1 MKNNILDAK
10 IDNDLLSN
18 NSTFD
23 PKQYYKSINH
33 MQSLINT
40 FEEKFQIINNTFYT
54 LKEGKITEEL
64 SFTQRDELISS
75 LEKEKGNLEQLF
87 VEYIQSL
94 ENDIDR
100 LDKRRINSSVD
111 IDIFN
116 DYIPEES
123 PKETR
128 ITSSFFHKLK
138 K

>member
-1 MKNNILDAK
+1 MENNILDIK
-10 IDNDLLSN
+10 TDNDLLSN

-23 PKQYYKSINH
+23 PKQYYKSIDH

-40 FEEKFQIINNTFYT
+40 FEEKSQIINNTFHT
-54 LKEGKITEEL
+54 LKEGKITKEL
-64 SFTQRDELISS
+64 SFTQRDELITS
-75 LEKEKGNLEQLF
+75 LEKEKSNLEQLF
-87 VEYIQSL
+87 VDYIQSL
-94 ENDIDR
+94 ENDIDK

>member
-1 MKNNILDAK
+1 MKNNILDITTDA
-10 IDNDLLSN
+10 DLLSN

-23 PKQYYKSINH
+23 PKEYYKSIDH

-40 FEEKFQIINNTFYT
+40 FEERSQIINNTFHT
-54 LKEGKITEEL
+54 LKEGKITDEL
-64 SFTQRDELISS
+64 NFTKRDELITS
-75 LEKEKGNLEQLF
+75 LEKEKSNLEQLF
-87 VEYIQSL
+87 VDYIHSL
-94 ENDIDR
+94 EKDIDN

-111 IDIFN
+111 INIFN

>member
-1 MKNNILDAK
+1 MENNILDIK
-10 IDNDLLSN
+10 KDDDLLSN
-18 NSTFD
+18 NTTFD
-23 PKQYYKSINH
+23 PEKYYKSINH
-33 MQSLINT
+33 MKSLINT
-40 FEEKFQIINNTFYT
+40 FEEKSQIINNTFHT

-64 SFTQRDELISS
+64 SFTQRDELITS
-75 LEKEKGNLEQLF
+75 LEKEKSTLEKLF
-87 VEYIQSL
+87 VEYIHSL

-100 LDKRRINSSVD
+100 LNKRRINSSVD